1 MDKDY
6 NYIKKGMKS
15 LYQCIS
21 EEMTTPGNTMGMG
34 NPMAPTE
41 TQPGTEPIAPINSK
55 KKKTKCNKG
64 CK

>member
-1 MDKDY
+1 
-6 NYIKKGMKS
+6 MKS

-21 EEMTTPGNTMGMG
+21 EEMATPGNTMGMG